1 MSVKYKWLITV
12 ISVSLAAVAMAAAG
26 PGYHVATTYKV
37 GGDGGWD
44 YLTADASARRLYIS
58 RGTHVIVLD
67 LDSGKNV
74 GDIPDT
80 QGVHGIALAPDLGR
94 GFTSNGRENT
104 VTIFDIQTL
113 KPIGEKVKVGEN
125 PDAILYDPA
134 TKRVFTFNGRSAD
147 STAIDAASGK
157 VLGTIKLDG
166 KPEFAASDAK
176 GEVFVNI
183 EDKSEL
189 TVIDPNKLEVK
200 SKWPLA
206 PCTEPSGLAL
216 DRKNRRL
223 FVGCDNKMMAVVD
236 ADSGKVL
243 ATPAIGE
250 GVDATAYDDETGL
263 AFASCGGDAVI
274 TVVKQDSPASTA
286 WRKTSRPRRE
296 RAPWLSTP
304 KPTTS
309 TRSRRSSGQDRPQPP
324 TIPARGRRSYRIASS
339 CWSSVS
345 NSAITQL
352 SWRQPPRLCA
362 PSAVEG
368 KSSRPAPSF
377 AAALFAEGWCFRLS
391 AQQLPTRNSTSK
403 NLRARRYRE
412 RI

>member
-1 MSVKYKWLITV
+1 MAFNSKWW
-12 ISVSLAAVAMAAAG
+12 ISILSLSLAAVAVAAAG
-26 PGYHVATTYKV
+26 PGYHVIKTYKL
-37 GGDGGWD
+37 GGEGGWD
-44 YLTADASARRLYIS
+44 YLTVDASARHFYIS

-67 LDSGKNV
+67 ADSGKNV

-80 QGVHGIALAPDLGR
+80 PGVHGIALAPELGK
-94 GFTSNGRENT
+94 GFVSNGREGT
-104 VTIFDIQTL
+104 VTVFDIKTL
-113 KPIGEKVKVGEN
+113 VPIGSKIKVGEN
-125 PDAILYDPA
+125 PDAILYEPA
-134 TKRVFTFNGRSAD
+134 TKRVFTFNGRSQD

-200 SKWPLA
+200 VKWPLA

-263 AFASCGGDAVI
+263 AFASCGEGVL
-274 TVVKQDSPASTA
+274 TVVKEDSPQKFSVVENVKTEPGARTMALDAKTHNLFTVTA
-286 WRKTSRPRRE
+286 KFGPPPAATADNPHPRRTILPDTFE
-296 RAPWLSTP
+296 VLVLS
-304 KPTTS
+304 K
-309 TRSRRSSGQDRPQPP
+309 
-324 TIPARGRRSYRIASS
+324 
-339 CWSSVS
+339 
-345 NSAITQL
+345 
-352 SWRQPPRLCA
+352 
-362 PSAVEG
+362 
-368 KSSRPAPSF
+368 
-377 AAALFAEGWCFRLS
+377 
-391 AQQLPTRNSTSK
+391 
-403 NLRARRYRE
+403 
-412 RI
+412 